1 MSNSN
6 SGSNSGPKNPF
17 LKFLMIIAALT
28 VMPVY
33 ELGKALSKEAYKGW
47 KGIFVGLLGFG
58 AGIAGGIGAAELVGW
73 HYNLSVLL
81 WMPAGL
87 VGFLLT
93 TFIVWPAFYLYLAKP
108 AWNFGEWVLDRAKD
122 FSKGV
127 LAPVAD
133 GFVNVL
139 KYLPGAGLFWNTVK
153 SEEKK
158 TAKAHRLVTSLFYI
172 AGFGLSLYT
181 GYLVYSL
188 LLPLVPAWFTGLPQA
203 AAGFVAIVSWAISF
217 GILNRFNEYGKQSYQ
232 AVAASIVGVY
242 FLAPLTASLV
252 AGWGLGTAGLWGV
265 YAVEFLLGVAY
276 VFSGFYALLLG
287 GFLKAVLQGIK
298 KLLDSTYDE
307 EDKDYRKFFHQ
318 VVNILVAGGV
328 GYLGYLLVAALSL
341 PFALGVVAFA
351 IAAFI
356 SYAIGFEVID
366 HSGGNAM
373 LSGLASATAGG
384 FAVYGTLASGWGT
397 IIGCAIAA
405 AVGVFV
411 LVFPLFYQLI
421 RVLTSGFAT
430 GAGKALTSPQEA
442 CEKGLRKVSDKIGD
456 LCKLAYEDKSKY
468 RDLFLHLTN
477 IAIVVFALFNAT
489 PFVSGF
495 LGMTGILYFVV
506 AAIGAY
512 LVYLLLGKALIG
524 FDTDAV
530 GLIAGVAAG
539 VYVGNVAWGVNPS
552 WLVAVPSGIIAFIAA
567 SALVFPVL
575 YVIVK
580 AIANPL
586 LTGWLEPLVT
596 GLYKF
601 VWSTFEGLWNGFVAV
616 YKVVFNFI
624 APWFGWFFRGIAAI
638 WNSIREAWESF
649 RGKR

>member
-6 SGSNSGPKNPF
+6 TGSNSGPKNPF

-47 KGIFVGLLGFG
+47 KGIFTGLLGFG

-81 WMPAGL
+81 WLPAGL

-93 TFIVWPAFYLYLAKP
+93 TFIVFPAFYLYLAKP

-127 LAPVAD
+127 LAPVLD

-139 KYLPGAGLFWNTVK
+139 KYLPGAGLFWNSVQ

-158 TAKAHRLVTSLFYI
+158 SAKAHRLVASLFYI
-172 AGFGLSLYT
+172 AGFGLSVYT
-181 GYLVYSL
+181 GYTVYSL
-188 LLPLVPAWFTGLPQA
+188 LQPLVPAWFTGLPEA
-203 AAGFVAIVSWAISF
+203 AAGFVGLVAWGISF

-232 AVAASIVGVY
+232 AVAASLVGVY

-252 AGWGLGTAGLWGV
+252 AGWEFGTAGLWAA

-287 GFLKAVLQGIK
+287 GFLKAVLTGIK
-298 KLLDSTYDE
+298 TLLDKTYDE

-318 VVNILVAGGV
+318 VVNILVAGAV
-328 GYLGYLLVAALSL
+328 GYLGYLLVTALAL
-341 PFALGVVAFA
+341 PVALGVAAFA
-351 IAAFI
+351 LAAFI
-356 SYAIGFEVID
+356 AYAITFEIVD

-373 LSGLASATAGG
+373 LSGLVSATAGG
-384 FAVYGTLASGWGT
+384 FAVYGTLDAGWGT
-397 IIGCAIAA
+397 IIGSAIGA

-421 RVLTSGFAT
+421 RVLTAGFAT
-430 GAGKALTSPQEA
+430 GAGKALTSPQEGA
-442 CEKGLRKVSDKIGD
+442 EKALRKVSDKIGD
-456 LCKLAYEDKSKY
+456 LCKLAYDDRSNY
-468 RDLFLHLTN
+468 RELFLHLVN
-477 IAIVVFALFNAT
+477 IAIVTFALFNASPLVT
-489 PFVSGF
+489 GW
-495 LGMTGILYFVV
+495 LGLNGVLYFVV
-506 AAIGAY
+506 AGLGAY
-512 LVYLLLGKALIG
+512 LVYLILGKALIG

-530 GLIAGVAAG
+530 GLIAGLAAG

-552 WLVAVPSGIIAFIAA
+552 WLVAVPSGIVTFVVA
-567 SALVFPVL
+567 STIVFPVL

-586 LTGWLEPLVT
+586 LTGWLHPIVT

-601 VWSTFEGLWNGFVAV
+601 VWSTFEGFWKLFVRV
-616 YKVVFNFI
+616 YESVFNFI

-638 WNSIREAWESF
+638 WTSIREAWESF